1 MRLVVAAASAG
12 DRPALSSLKSFRQ
25 LGARWLLE
33 LVLPLVLSGCVSFG
47 ANSYSNY
54 QEFSEPSGQY
64 RETPLASG
72 QIVMTGSKAP
82 TNILLGVMPQEFS
95 PYIHLGIVMIDDGVP
110 YVYDETGDPSLNL
123 DPEVSPT
130 STIEGKV
137 RRMPLERFVKRY
149 FYAEIFE
156 PAGADRAKV
165 AEFARHHLAAETP
178 FDRYFDYNDDSAFF
192 CAEFVARAIEYGGG
206 NRASIAPN
214 RTNRSVSVVMDW
226 LGVPE
231 ETIATSSLVDQSN
244 PVMRMSSRSD
254 SEILALNAVKREI
267 HRRFTADQ
275 TIGNLFRWDGLRP
288 VIRINGQRFLEK
300 SLTRAKQLPPDPQ
313 LIEAEVRSI
322 ADGLYGPFISS

>member
-1 MRLVVAAASAG
+1 MMRTAVVLAVC
-12 DRPALSSLKSFRQ
+12 L
-25 LGARWLLE
+25 LG
-33 LVLPLVLSGCVSFG
+33 VLASGCTSFKD
-47 ANSYSNY
+47 ATFANY
-54 QEFSEPSGQY
+54 QTFAEPSGEY
-64 RETPLASG
+64 YDTPLASG

-82 TNILLGVMPQEFS
+82 TDILLGMMPQEFS
-95 PYIHLGIVMIDDGVP
+95 PYIHLGIVMIDDGEP

-123 DPEVSPT
+123 DPEVPPT

-137 RRMPLERFVKRY
+137 RRVPLEQFVKRY
-149 FYAEIFE
+149 FYAEVFE

-165 AEFARHHLAAETP
+165 AEFARYHLAAETP

-206 NRASIAPN
+206 ERASIAPN

-244 PVMRMSSRSD
+244 PVIRMSSRSD

-275 TIGNLFRWDGLRP
+275 TIGNLFRWDGHRP
-288 VIRINGQRFLEK
+288 LMRVNSQRFLDK

-322 ADGLYGPFISS
+322 ADGLYGPYISS